1 MRIVDARL
9 IHDAVAWVQCQSY
22 YAFETLKQ
30 WQFQALFGFAFVVNN
45 G

>member
-22 YAFETLKQ
+22 SFETLKQ